1 MTSCAMA
8 FLYPQCIHHASLLTA
23 VVWVSARSS
32 KCYEENYVPGCTMP
46 VVADHADLYPVYNN
60 ITGRTESG
68 LASELVV
75 TATQGQ
81 LPQDAS
87 TLFINAS
94 MGKYRIITPN
104 ITVVGATDTTTVA
117 KLEVAAANVKI
128 KNLVIQNLTFEKG
141 INFGA
146 VELVDVAVEASVS
159 FVPTPRQHVVNLDG
173 ARFDNITGGS
183 IALFR
188 HVGTVTCAGEFTT
201 CFVLP
206 KNDPGQDPGIVHAT
220 GGARVVNISALT
232 SIYGNPYL
240 VSFFAFNKEQETI
253 EATNLARALVLP
265 AIVAVLSVYLA
276 HGSPKS
282 PSAPPK

>member
-1 MTSCAMA
+1 MA
-8 FLYPQCIHHASLLTA
+8 LLYPQCVQHASLLTT
-23 VVWVSARSS
+23 VVWVSSLS
-32 KCYEENYVPGCTMP
+32 HQCYEQDYEAGCVMP
-46 VVADHADLYPVYNN
+46 ALADHPDLFPVYNN
-60 ITGRTESG
+60 ISARTSSG

-75 TATQGQ
+75 TASQGQ
-81 LPQDAS
+81 LPQDAK

-94 MGKYRIITPN
+94 MGRYRIITPN
-104 ITVVGATDTTTVA
+104 ISVVGATDSTVVA
-117 KLEVAAANVKI
+117 KLEVAAPNVKI
-128 KNLVIQNLTFEKG
+128 RNLVIQNLTFEKG
-141 INFGA
+141 INYQA
-146 VELVDVAVEASVS
+146 IELADVAVETSVS
-159 FVPTPRQHVVNLDG
+159 FVPTPRQHVVDLDG

-188 HVGTVTCAGEFTT
+188 HVGTVTCAGEFTR

-220 GGARVVNISALT
+220 QGATVVNISALT

-265 AIVAVLSVYLA
+265 AIVALASVYLA
-276 HGSPKS
+276 HGTPKS
-282 PSAPPK
+282 VGAAEEKPR